1 MPVLISKTLSGK
13 MIRNILRSAY
23 RVISR
28 KLSIRG
34 GAVKIGDNVCFQG
47 RAWVKSKGGPI
58 VLRDG
63 VTINSCRWSN
73 PLNVA
78 GATSLYAGKEAKLI
92 IGAGSGISGCQIIA
106 HTIVEIG
113 ERSLVGAGCLIC
125 DSDMHEVP
133 LGSPGAVRSSPIRIG
148 SGVFIGARC
157 IVLKGVTI
165 GDGAVIGAGS
175 VVVSDI
181 PANVIAAGNPAVVHK
196 EL

>member
-1 MPVLISKTLSGK
+1 MPVLISKTKSGK

-34 GAVKIGDNVCFQG
+34 GDVKIGDNVCFQG
-47 RAWVKSKGGPI
+47 RAWIKSRGGSI
-58 VLRDG
+58 VIGER

-73 PLNVA
+73 PLNAA
-78 GATSLYAGKEAKLI
+78 GATSLFAGDGAKLI
-92 IGAGSGISGCQIIA
+92 LNPGCGISGCQIIA
-106 HTIVEIG
+106 HTLVEIG

-133 LGSPGAVRSSPIRIG
+133 LGSPGGVRSSPIRIG